1 MSRGRSRSPRDAD
14 VDMDASPDKL
24 DARVIIITNLTRNV
38 AESHLRTIFGFYG
51 HITKLDLPL
60 FLKSGQNK
68 GKAALEFST
77 PSEAHKA
84 ASHMDGGQ
92 LDGASLKVELSD
104 LPIRSPSRSPARP
117 PPRGPRNARDKYRSF
132 SRSRSRSR
140 SRSPRSQDEA
150 HRATLTAAAVI
161 VIVTP
166 SAAGLTDVV
175 VPQVGRFIAL
185 ARAHALLC
193 GAYQAP
199 GSLREDAR
207 LATSE
212 EDTPVAGLGPGALL
226 CAPVVRAPG
235 RVPRPVLARVR
246 VPPGLVR
253 VPPGLVRVPGRG
265 RTPAIHVTAVT
276 AAAQGLSARIGD
288 AAAVATISGIAG
300 LGLQHHDSFV
310 LNNLVQK
317 LLFFSYSGHVLATQL
332 ILFNPK

>member
-1 MSRGRSRSPRDAD
+1 MHGTNTAHFRVPVRARAAVLPAPVRAPR
-14 VDMDASPDKL
+14 L
-24 DARVIIITNLTRNV
+24 LT
-38 AESHLRTIFGFYG
+38 T
-51 HITKLDLPL
+51 
-60 FLKSGQNK
+60 
-68 GKAALEFST
+68 
-77 PSEAHKA
+77 SE
-84 ASHMDGGQ
+84 
-92 LDGASLKVELSD
+92 
-104 LPIRSPSRSPARP
+104 
-117 PPRGPRNARDKYRSF
+117 
-132 SRSRSRSR
+132 
-140 SRSPRSQDEA
+140 DEA
-150 HRATLTAAAVI
+150 HRATLTAVVVI
-161 VIVTP
+161 VTVTP

-226 CAPVVRAPG
+226 CAPVVHAPG

-246 VPPGLVR
+246 VLPG
-253 VPPGLVRVPGRG
+253 PVRVPGQG

-276 AAAQGLSARIGD
+276 VAAQGLSARIGD

-317 LLFFSYSGHVLATQL
+317 LLFFFFLL
-332 ILFNPK
+332 